1 MEKKLLINLFKLSHV
16 PRWSV
21 CDMIKP
27 QTVSDH
33 SFRVEVIAVYLIDK
47 LKLPLNKGDVVL
59 SIMFHDSSEGETGD
73 LPSNFKSANQI
84 LEPSGS
90 PEKALLRLSDS
101 IEAAIQ
107 LARYGKNPTR
117 VMRFLERKL
126 QFTQNEI
133 STYFDIPVLAVAE
146 VVDNLIMVGKNYD

>member
-21 CDMIKP
+21 CDMLKP

-33 SFRVEVIAVYLIDK
+33 TFRVEVIAVYLIDK
-47 LKLPLNKGDVVL
+47 LKLPLDKGKVILD
-59 SIMFHDSSEGETGD
+59 IMMHDSSEGETGD
-73 LPSNFKSANQI
+73 IPSNFKSINQT

-101 IEAAIQ
+101 AEAAIQ

-117 VMRFLERKL
+117 VTRFLERKL

-133 STYFDIPVLAVAE
+133 ATYFDIPALTVAD
-146 VVDNLIMVGKNYD
+146 VVDNLIVIGRNYD

>member
-1 MEKKLLINLFKLSHV
+1 MDKKLLINLFKLSHV

-21 CDMIKP
+21 CDMLKP

-33 SFRVEVIAVYLIDK
+33 TFRVEVIAVYLIDK

-59 SIMFHDSSEGETGD
+59 NIMFHDSSEGETGD
-73 LPSNFKSANQI
+73 MPSNFKSTNQI

-90 PEKALLRLSDS
+90 PERALLRLSDS
-101 IEAAIQ
+101 IEAAIH
-107 LARYGKNPTR
+107 LIRYGKNPTR

-133 STYFDIPVLAVAE
+133 ATYFDIPALVVAE
-146 VVDNLIMVGKNYD
+146 IVDNLIATGRNYD